1 MALFAYVHEFV
12 RACESCQLFT
22 RKKKLAALPLQPVI
36 VEAPF
41 QQWGLYFIENFHENS
56 SNGYTWIL
64 IEIDYFTRW
73 VEAIPIKKETNKV
86 IMESLED
93 KIITRFGV
101 RAKITMDN
109 AMDFSST
116 KLLAFCFNYGTILSP
131 IQLLSS
137 RKWSS

>member
-1 MALFAYVHEFV
+1 MALFADVHEFV
-12 RACESCQLFT
+12 RACESFQLFT
-22 RKKKLAALPLQPVI
+22 RKQKLAALPLQPVI

-41 QQWGLYFIENFHENS
+41 QQWGLYFIEKFHENS

-86 IMESLED
+86 IIESLED

-101 RAKITMDN
+101 RTKITMDN

-116 KLLAFCFNYGTILSP
+116 QLSILF
-131 IQLLSS
+131 
-137 RKWSS
+137 